1 MPTIPQSGV
10 KAKTDENGN
19 LTIFVGAENTS
30 VTVQW
35 ASGVTA
41 GFIRGVTDTDR
52 TGLMLRSP
60 NGTLKYIVVADDNT
74 VSASAT
80 AP

>member
-10 KAKTDENGN
+10 SAVTDENGN
-19 LTIFVGAENTS
+19 
-30 VTVQW
+30 VTVKVGNAGDVIIQW

-41 GFIRGVTDTDR
+41 GFKRGATDTDQ
-52 TGLMLRSP
+52 TAVMLRSP
-60 NGTLKYIVVADDNT
+60 NGTLKYLVVADDNT

>member
-1 MPTIPQSGV
+1 MPTIAQSGV
-10 KAKTDENGN
+10 SATTDEFGN
-19 LTIFVGAENTS
+19 VTIKVGNASS

-41 GFIRGVTDTDR
+41 GFIRGVSDTDQ
-52 TGLMLRSP
+52 TAVMLRSP
-60 NGTLKYIVVADDNT
+60 NGTLKYLVVADDNT

>member
-1 MPTIPQSGV
+1 MPVPQSGV
-10 KAKTDENGN
+10 SAVTDENGN
-19 LTIFVGAENTS
+19 VTIKVADAGN

-41 GFIRGVTDTDR
+41 GFVRGVTDTDR
-52 TGLMLRSP
+52 TALFCRAP
-60 NGTLKYIVVADDNT
+60 NGTVKYLLIADDNT

>member
-1 MPTIPQSGV
+1 MATIPNAGV
-10 KAKTDENGN
+10 NGRIDEDGN
-19 LTIFVGAENTS
+19 LTIDVANASS
-30 VTVQW
+30 VTIQW

-41 GFIRGVTDTDR
+41 GFIRGVTDTDQ
-52 TGLMLRSP
+52 TALMLRSP
-60 NGTLKYIVVADDNT
+60 NGTLKYLVVADDNT